1 MTFEVDDWI
10 GPGVGMAGNI
20 SAILARSQVG
30 ARFFA
35 IGDALSKA

>member
-10 GPGVGMAGNI
+10 GPVIGVTGDI
-20 SAILARSQVG
+20 SAIPARSQVG

-35 IGDALSKA
+35 TGDALSKA